1 MQAKINWLGVIGG
14 ALTIALIGISLF
26 VPWWQF
32 AIGNPKVIAANFSPV
47 NLNFA
52 VGPTPINI
60 PLILALN
67 VATALSL
74 LAGAITLIIYSVQ
87 PTKSY
92 AKSLLGFGYNKPL
105 FAVIL
110 FVVEIVVLTL
120 AVKSVA
126 GLSLP
131 LTGSANLQI
140 PSTMVGNNISGTI
153 LVSASF
159 EWPFFFAIA
168 VAAICITARLYHGKL
183 VRLPPPPP
191 QPKPFPQYVPPPPSI

>member
-1 MQAKINWLGVIGG
+1 MQAKINWLGVVGG
-14 ALTIALIGISLF
+14 ASTIALIAVSLF

-32 AIGNPKVIAANFSPV
+32 TIGNPKVVEANFSPV

-52 VGPTPINI
+52 VGKTALNI
-60 PLILALN
+60 PLIMAFN

-74 LAGAITLIIYSVQ
+74 IAGAITMLIYSVK

-105 FAVIL
+105 FAVII

-120 AVKSVA
+120 AVKTVA

-131 LTGSANLQI
+131 LMGAAILQM
-140 PSTMVGNNISGTI
+140 PQSLVGDTISGSI
-153 LVSASF
+153 SVAASF

-168 VAAICITARLYHGKL
+168 VAGLCIAARLYHG
-183 VRLPPPPP
+183 RLMSLPSPPQPMPQFVPPPPP
-191 QPKPFPQYVPPPPSI
+191 PI